1 MRQRTSPLLTRHPTP
16 RPSRVDFR
24 AGLPRGGIDA
34 VARVALDT
42 RVHVSLIPELEVSQL
57 RLLAV
62 RISGLNPGNLVV
74 SCFGVSSPVTRDG
87 TFMVR
92 GGGSS
97 PGGAWREMLV
107 GRLEGRRL
115 LLSIYQL
122 DLLGDRG
129 PDVPPLA
136 CKILFRGT
144 CWSHL

>member
-1 MRQRTSPLLTRHPTP
+1 MRQRTSPLLMRHPTP
-16 RPSRVDFR
+16 RPSQADFR
-24 AGLPRGGIDA
+24 LGLPHGGVD
-34 VARVALDT
+34 VVVRVALDT
-42 RVHVSLIPELEVSQL
+42 RVHVSLIPELEVAQL

-62 RISGLNPGNLVV
+62 RVSGSNPSNLAVT
-74 SCFGVSSPVTRDG
+74 CFGVSSPVTRDG

-97 PGGAWREMLV
+97 HGGAWREMLV
-107 GRLEGRRL
+107 GRIEGRRL

-129 PDVPPLA
+129 PGVPPLA

-144 CWSHL
+144 CWSRL